1 MCTLSGDGIALA
13 TDMGNRARVVAR
25 FLDGRILKG
34 HTRNF
39 DPCRRTFELFDPE
52 GRGDGE
58 IIVVRLN
65 DLKTLFFVRD
75 FKGNP
80 AYKERHAFE
89 GPFTGRRLSLQFKDG
104 EVMVGTTFGFDAERD
119 GFFLFPADPRSNNEK
134 AYVNASAVQ
143 TITNLPR
150 GAMTPD

>member
-1 MCTLSGDGIALA
+1 VCTFPGDGIAVTA
-13 TDMGNRARVVAR
+13 RMGNRARVVAR
-25 FLDGRILKG
+25 FLDGQVLKG
-34 HTRNF
+34 YTRNF
-39 DPCRRTFELFDPE
+39 DPRRRTFELFDPD
-52 GRGDGE
+52 GSGDDRV
-58 IIVVRLN
+58 IVVRLS

-80 AYKERHAFE
+80 AYTERREFE

-119 GFFLFPADPRSNNEK
+119 GFFFFPADPRSNNEK
-134 AYVNASAVQ
+134 AYVNAGAVK

-150 GAMTPD
+150 GVMTA

>member
-1 MCTLSGDGIALA
+1 
-13 TDMGNRARVVAR
+13 MGNRARVVAR

-34 HTRNF
+34 FTRNF
-39 DPCRRTFELFDPE
+39 DPRRRSFELYDPE
-52 GRGDGE
+52 GAGE
-58 IIVVRLN
+58 IIVVRLS

-80 AYKERHAFE
+80 AYKERHEFE

-119 GFFLFPADPRSNNEK
+119 GFFLFPADAKSNNEK
-134 AYVNASAVQ
+134 AYVNTGAVK

-150 GAMTPD
+150 GVMTA